1 MNINLESKN
10 KLKNMSSENKDLN
23 GIMTTNYNFEDVW
36 APVWTKVAQK
46 ENVNQNPEDTTDAST
61 YLGILSDLQ
70 IKNAMKN
77 GAIVIS
83 PYNEGQLNNTSYDV
97 CLGGEGF
104 YRRSRKSME
113 KSYDNMTDDD
123 VRSLW
128 NDKYSKEKKNDSVEM
143 LNPWDTESLRKYWG
157 EVQTPVEVD
166 NGSGVKQKIIM
177 LRPRETILCHT
188 EEFIGGCIRLTTK
201 LQAKSSMTRCCLSIS
216 GSGGVGDIG
225 YVNRWMMVIQNT
237 SDELVPLIVGKPV
250 AQILFKMAGPTLNS
264 YHIKGKYQDS
274 DDFQSIKTN
283 WKIENILPKAKK

>member
-1 MNINLESKN
+1 MNIFDGSFAPAWTKN
-10 KLKNMSSENKDLN
+10 EMKED
-23 GIMTTNYNFEDVW
+23 TEDV
-36 APVWTKVAQK
+36 AI
-46 ENVNQNPEDTTDAST
+46 
-61 YLGILSDLQ
+61 YHGILSDLQ

-77 GAIVIS
+77 GAIVIH

-104 YRRSRKSME
+104 YRRTRKVTTN
-113 KSYDNMTDDD
+113 SYDNLTDND
-123 VRSLW
+123 VRTLW
-128 NDKYSKEKKNDSVEM
+128 NEKYSKEMKADHVDM

-157 EVQTPVEVD
+157 EVQTPVEVND
-166 NGSGVKQKIIM
+166 AAGVKQNIIM

-250 AQILFKMAGPTLNS
+250 AQILFKMSGPTLNT
-264 YHIKGKYQDS
+264 YHLKGKYQDS
-274 DDFQSIKTN
+274 DDFQTTKAN